1 MNATTTTAMNEVR
14 QLLAQARIS
23 SAKFAAKPRPAFK
36 PLIANPQAGGSYRIA
51 PTPANIAFFERFPA

>member
-1 MNATTTTAMNEVR
+1 LTNTASAMNEVR
-14 QLLAQARIS
+14 EILAQARIS

-36 PLIANPQAGGSYRIA
+36 PLIANPQAGGSYRIE

>member
-1 MNATTTTAMNEVR
+1 MTTQHQTVR
-14 QLLAQARIS
+14 EILAQARIS